1 MRKPS
6 SPVST
11 LLVAAA
17 VAVAVAAGAAPG
29 AVAAPGDTVSTTVA
43 KAVESLPVVAE
54 DSTGYSSDRFT
65 HWTDPDQ
72 DGCDTRAEVVIA
84 EATTPPAVDG
94 RCTITGGAWHSYYDK
109 RDHSG
114 AGALDVDHLVP
125 LAEAWR
131 SGASGWSDEERQQ
144 YANDMA
150 DPRVLVAVTASVKR
164 TKGDKD
170 PARWEP
176 ADDSADCRYIAE
188 WAAVK
193 GRWKL
198 AVDADEL
205 AALQNLVAECPTEE
219 ITYQLAR

>member
-1 MRKPS
+1 MRKLRF
-6 SPVST
+6 
-11 LLVAAA
+11 LLPALLAA
-17 VAVAVAAGAAPG
+17 VTVVAGTAPG
-29 AVAAPGDTVSTTVA
+29 AGAAPGDTVSTTVE
-43 KAVESLPVVAE
+43 KAIENLPIAAE
-54 DSTGYSSDRFT
+54 DNAGYNAGKFT

-72 DGCDTRAEVVIA
+72 DGCDTRAEVIIA
-84 EATTPPAVDG
+84 EATTPPTIDG

-109 RDHSG
+109 RDHTG

-131 SGASGWSDEERQQ
+131 SGASAWSAEERQR

-150 DPRVLVAVTASVKR
+150 DPRVLAAVTAAEKR
-164 TKGDKD
+164 RKGDRD

-176 ADDSADCRYIAE
+176 SDDSADCRYIAE

-198 AVDADEL
+198 SVDAAEL
-205 AALQNLVAECPTEE
+205 AALQNMVVECQTEE
-219 ITYQLAR
+219 ITYELAL

>member
-1 MRKPS
+1 MRRLS
-6 SPVST
+6 FLVST
-11 LLVAAA
+11 LLTATATATV
-17 VAVAVAAGAAPG
+17 VVVGAAPRAG
-29 AVAAPGDTVSTTVA
+29 AAPGDTVSTTVEQA
-43 KAVESLPVVAE
+43 IEKLPVAAE
-54 DSTGYSSDRFT
+54 DSSGYNAAKFR

-72 DGCDTRAEVVIA
+72 DGCDTRAEVIIA

-131 SGASGWSDEERQQ
+131 SGASAWTAEERERF
-144 YANDMA
+144 ANDLG
-150 DPRVLVAVTASVKR
+150 DPRVLAAVTASEKR
-164 TKGDKD
+164 LKGDRD

-176 ADDSADCRYIAE
+176 SDDSADCRYIAE

-198 AVDADEL
+198 SLDPAEL
-205 AALQNLVAECPTEE
+205 AALRNMVAECPTEE
-219 ITYQLAR
+219 ISYEMAL

>member
-6 SPVST
+6 SLVST
-11 LLVAAA
+11 LLAAAA
-17 VAVAVAAGAAPG
+17 VAVAVVAGAAPG
-29 AVAAPGDTVSTTVA
+29 AVAAPGDTVSTTVE
-43 KAVESLPVVAE
+43 KAVGNLPVVAE
-54 DSTGYSSDRFT
+54 DSTGYSSDRFA

-72 DGCDTRAEVVIA
+72 DGCNTRAEVVVA

-125 LAEAWR
+125 VAEAWR

-164 TKGDKD
+164 AKGDKD

-193 GRWKL
+193 GRWGL